1 MGADRTITLNRKVTP
16 EEIEG
21 LLEGVGI
28 GNTTIPMGLRW
39 NERLWT
45 DDWSGWKG
53 ENDIA
58 LIKGSEIH
66 LSYAYWGG
74 GHEERAQ
81 EEARRIIKALKEKE
95 LVLRSGR
102 WGY

>member
-16 EEIEG
+16 EEIES

-45 DDWSGWKG
+45 EDWSGWKG

-58 LIKGSEIH
+58 LQGSEIH

-74 GHEERAQ
+74 GHAERAEQ
-81 EEARRIIKALKEKE
+81 EADRIIKALREKE
-95 LVLRSGR
+95 LISSLGEWR
-102 WGY
+102 Y